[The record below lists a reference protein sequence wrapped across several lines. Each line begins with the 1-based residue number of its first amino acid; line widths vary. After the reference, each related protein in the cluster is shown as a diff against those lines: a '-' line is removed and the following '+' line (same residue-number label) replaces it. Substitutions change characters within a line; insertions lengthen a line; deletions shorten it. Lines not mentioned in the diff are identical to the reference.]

1 MGKTPGMFAFRTA
14 SGKGDSHRSGF
25 HSSASS
31 PHSSFIALQPR
42 REMQIALPA
51 GTCTSDIHFPFLPRM
66 GDDNGM
72 MVSVVTLGCNIRLD
86 VYTDS
91 IGYRRTL

>member
-1 MGKTPGMFAFRTA
+1 
-14 SGKGDSHRSGF
+14 
-25 HSSASS
+25 
-31 PHSSFIALQPR
+31 
-42 REMQIALPA
+42 MQIALPA